1 LANKFIAQE
10 LADYYANLETAAIPP
25 QVINKGR
32 EALVDFIGVLVTGY
46 REGVF
51 PPLLDSYLQ
60 GLHGLQESTWLS
72 RNIKTPSIDA
82 ATSMGAAAHAVE
94 LDDGYRFGT
103 SHPAVAVIPA
113 ALALCER
120 EGKSFPDLIRAIIIG
135 YDVMLRLSS
144 SINPSHWKRGYHSTS
159 TCGVFGSA
167 FAAAS
172 LLGLNAE
179 QTAHAAAI
187 AGLQSAGLQ
196 EMLHSNPA
204 IKPFQVGKASANGLM
219 AAELAALGARGPLS
233 LFEGEHGWLAAVT
246 DHFNREALF
255 TGLGTEFEI
264 LNIYTKIYPTC
275 RHCHAAI
282 DLALVAQAEL
292 PGSCGEID
300 QITVKTYDIAI
311 AEVGKIYCP
320 TTYDDAMFSLPF
332 SVALALKNGK
342 VTLQDY
348 HDKNYQDPVL
358 KEIQQKIKI
367 EPDQDMN
374 EKYPNER
381 GCSLA
386 ITTRSD
392 STWQKAVKLPR
403 GEPESP
409 FLPQELF
416 NKLSDCLN
424 PYYRQGTAEAIW
436 QQCCEVE
443 IELASYQKII
453 EILDPINTIDYG
465 DN

>member
-1 LANKFIAQE
+1 MANKFIAQE